1 MSDLLPFHTS
11 DQRAIQASGPG
22 AMVPAAAKEFTGSR
36 MSEKEREAI
45 IAKKVAG
52 LTTTEIAASLGMSR
66 NTVSA
71 EVRRAEK
78 DGRIPD
84 AKQRMAEKL
93 QDLTEEHLDLRLR
106 MDAGKMSALDF
117 AIYVD
122 KGQLLQGAP
131 TAIVSVAR
139 KEDEAAVLEDLKRLS
154 EGFID
159 IDVTVVEPPTP
170 PCLPN
175 PPSST
180 T

>member
-1 MSDLLPFHTS
+1 MSDLLPFAPV
-11 DQRAIQASGPG
+11 DQQAIQTSGPG
-22 AMVPAAAKEFTGSR
+22 AMMPGVGKEFSGVR
-36 MSEKEREAI
+36 MSEKDRESI
-45 IAKKVAG
+45 LAKKVAG
-52 LTTTEIAASLGMSR
+52 LTNTEIAMALGMSR
-66 NTVSA
+66 NTVAA

-122 KGQLLQGAP
+122 KSQLLQGAP
-131 TAIVSVAR
+131 TAIVSIAR
-139 KEDEAAVLEDLKRLS
+139 KEDEAAILEDLQRLS

-159 IDVTVVEPPTP
+159 VESTVVEP

-175 PPSST
+175 PTPEPPT

>member
-1 MSDLLPFHTS
+1 MSDLPFTADEH
-11 DQRAIQASGPG
+11 RAIQTSSPG
-22 AMVPAAAKEFTGSR
+22 AMMPSTTKEFSGVR

-45 IAKKVAG
+45 LAKKAAG
-52 LTTTEIAASLGMSR
+52 KTNSEIADDLGMSR
-66 NTVSA
+66 NTVAA

-78 DGRIPD
+78 DGRLPT

-93 QDLTEEHLDLRLR
+93 EDLTEEHLDLRLR
-106 MDAGKMSALDF
+106 EPGDMSALDF

-122 KGQLLQGAP
+122 KMQLLQGAP
-131 TAIVSVAR
+131 TSIVAVAR
-139 KEDEAAVLEDLKRLS
+139 KEDEAQILEDLKRLS

-159 IDVTVVEPPTP
+159 VDATVVDP

-175 PPSST
+175 PTPSPT